1 MTLEAGHVDQA
12 GHADQAGHMDQAGP
26 VGLIGRDA
34 ELGRLERAAATAAA
48 GRSTVVAVV
57 GAYGL
62 GKTALLHAVRASSV
76 DRCATVLA
84 TQGRAAD
91 AELGFASLLTLLRPV
106 EARLDD
112 LAGDLA
118 PELRAAL
125 ALGRRRADAVAV
137 RVATLRVLTALA
149 AEHPLVVLVDDAHLL
164 DRASADVLAFA
175 AGRFYA
181 DTVLTVVATEQYAP
195 TAFDALGPDTIG
207 LGALDDGE
215 ITRVLA
221 AAVRLASEP
230 LHRCVELADGNP
242 LAALEL
248 AAALDV
254 AQRSGEAPMPV
265 IPRLSGVI
273 GGVFA
278 RRLDRLSDAARNAL
292 AMVAADDTGELAVI
306 VGALARLGEPEGGL
320 AEAEAAGLLG
330 TEAGTVRFTHPLIRP
345 VAYHQI
351 GAASR
356 RVAHGALA
364 AVLDGPHQG
373 ASRAW
378 QQVAAAERPDASV
391 AAALALVAA
400 DIDRRG
406 GPASAA
412 RTLECAAALQP
423 APEQRRDN
431 LVAATAAWLD
441 AGEGSAAAR
450 VADVLSGLPATSESV
465 AVTAAA
471 FREIRP
477 AAQVLAFVTGA
488 IDAVEPDD
496 REETEAVLADEMLVA
511 GAVAEAISLATALTT
526 SPVPPVGG
534 IATAAGLLAQAVLAG
549 SGVAPPTLPEPE
561 GPGTARDAGRPTTTG
576 TVAERAYT
584 LATAVAVDAGL
595 RAATESALARAVVA
609 VGGTRLDMAVSR
621 ALAALHAGE
630 VAEARDQLLRLDAVA
645 SDGPSAGRARLDLA
659 LAETELLVG
668 RPADAA
674 GRAGAV
680 AARADDLG
688 LGWLRSRAE
697 WSLGRIAL
705 AAGDDAA
712 AVDHLRAAC
721 RVVPHLAAADLV
733 TAALAADRP
742 TEADS
747 RAATLRRFVGD
758 PAPILDVRARR
769 ALGALGSRAEL
780 DAALARAEA
789 EQLPLEAAAVVMA
802 RAELAKRVGDLDVAK
817 VAAKEALSRWAASGV
832 TGWKPRLARLLR
844 SDPVPPP
851 ISSRLSRA
859 EHRVALAVAEG
870 RTNQEAAEAL
880 YLSVKTVDFH
890 LQNIYRKL
898 GLHSRTELA
907 VVVHQ
912 GAVPERVAS

>member
-1 MTLEAGHVDQA
+1 
-12 GHADQAGHMDQAGP
+12 
-26 VGLIGRDA
+26 
-34 ELGRLERAAATAAA
+34 
-48 GRSTVVAVV
+48 
-57 GAYGL
+57 
-62 GKTALLHAVRASSV
+62 
-76 DRCATVLA
+76 
-84 TQGRAAD
+84 
-91 AELGFASLLTLLRPV
+91 
-106 EARLDD
+106 
-112 LAGDLA
+112 
-118 PELRAAL
+118 
-125 ALGRRRADAVAV
+125 
-137 RVATLRVLTALA
+137 
-149 AEHPLVVLVDDAHLL
+149 
-164 DRASADVLAFA
+164 
-175 AGRFYA
+175 
-181 DTVLTVVATEQYAP
+181 
-195 TAFDALGPDTIG
+195 
-207 LGALDDGE
+207 
-215 ITRVLA
+215 
-221 AAVRLASEP
+221 
-230 LHRCVELADGNP
+230 
-242 LAALEL
+242 
-248 AAALDV
+248 
-254 AQRSGEAPMPV
+254 
-265 IPRLSGVI
+265 
-273 GGVFA
+273 
-278 RRLDRLSDAARNAL
+278 
-292 AMVAADDTGELAVI
+292 
-306 VGALARLGEPEGGL
+306 
-320 AEAEAAGLLG
+320 
-330 TEAGTVRFTHPLIRP
+330 
-345 VAYHQI
+345 
-351 GAASR
+351 
-356 RVAHGALA
+356 
-364 AVLDGPHQG
+364 
-373 ASRAW
+373 
-378 QQVAAAERPDASV
+378 
-391 AAALALVAA
+391 
-400 DIDRRG
+400 
-406 GPASAA
+406 
-412 RTLECAAALQP
+412 
-423 APEQRRDN
+423 
-431 LVAATAAWLD
+431 
-441 AGEGSAAAR
+441 
-450 VADVLSGLPATSESV
+450 
-465 AVTAAA
+465 
-471 FREIRP
+471 
-477 AAQVLAFVTGA
+477 
-488 IDAVEPDD
+488 
-496 REETEAVLADEMLVA
+496 
-511 GAVAEAISLATALTT
+511 
-526 SPVPPVGG
+526 
-534 IATAAGLLAQAVLAG
+534 
-549 SGVAPPTLPEPE
+549 
-561 GPGTARDAGRPTTTG
+561 
-576 TVAERAYT
+576 
-584 LATAVAVDAGL
+584 
-595 RAATESALARAVVA
+595 VA

-645 SDGPSAGRARLDLA
+645 PDGPSAGRARLDLA